1 MAAMLPP
8 DLSAFGPDLVPLR
21 ALPGGHRNA
30 VWLVNGPRDESYVA
44 KSSRRTEAALA
55 WLAPLQA
62 AAVRAGFAVPALIPA
77 SDGRLVPNAWTLEPF
92 VAGPMAQ
99 DLRPLSDR
107 IAAFHR
113 LVPTLPQRPGFA
125 SLPALLQQMQ
135 GGDVDLTLLPP
146 PLVTRLRRAWQ
157 PFAAT
162 PCHPIHGDLSPGNI
176 LLGPDGPTLIDW
188 DEARIDLPFLD
199 LRAAQKSNPSGTP
212 DQDRAHLALE
222 IASCWQH
229 EPDHALHLLAR
240 FDTQGT
246 TSADQ
251 PVAKR

>member
-1 MAAMLPP
+1 MIPP
-8 DLSAFGPDLVPLR
+8 DLSAFGRDLAPRHPLT
-21 ALPGGHRNA
+21 GGHRNA
-30 VWLVNGPRDESYVA
+30 CWLVNGPRDESYVA
-44 KSSRRTEAALA
+44 KSSRRSEVALA
-55 WLAPLQA
+55 WLAPVQA
-62 AAVRAGFAVPALIPA
+62 AARRAGFAVPALIPTA
-77 SDGRLVPNAWTLEPF
+77 DGRLAPNGWTLEPF
-92 VAGPMAQ
+92 VAGPIAQ

-113 LVPTLPQRPGFA
+113 HVPTLPQRPGFA
-125 SLPALLQQMQ
+125 SLPALLQHMQ
-135 GGDVDLTLLPP
+135 GGDVDLTALPL

-188 DEARIDLPFLD
+188 DEARVDLPFLD
-199 LRAAQKSNPSGTP
+199 LRAAQASPP

-222 IASCWQH
+222 IASCWQW
-229 EPDHALHLLAR
+229 EPDHARRLLAR
-240 FDTQGT
+240 FDAA
-246 TSADQ
+246 ADQ

>member
-1 MAAMLPP
+1 MIPP
-8 DLSAFGPDLVPLR
+8 DLSAFGRDLAPRHPLT
-21 ALPGGHRNA
+21 GGHRNA
-30 VWLVNGPRDESYVA
+30 CWLVNGPRDESYVA
-44 KSSRRTEAALA
+44 KSSRRSEVALA
-55 WLAPLQA
+55 WLAPVQA
-62 AAVRAGFAVPALIPA
+62 AARRAGFAVPALIPTA
-77 SDGRLVPNAWTLEPF
+77 DGRLAPNGWTLEPF
-92 VAGPMAQ
+92 VAGPIAQ

-113 LVPTLPQRPGFA
+113 HVPTLPQRPGFA
-125 SLPALLQQMQ
+125 SLPALLQHMQ
-135 GGDVDLTLLPP
+135 GGDVDLTLLPL

-188 DEARIDLPFLD
+188 DEARVDLPFLD
-199 LRAAQKSNPSGTP
+199 LSAAQASPP

-222 IASCWQH
+222 IASCWQW
-229 EPDHALHLLAR
+229 EPDHARRLLAR
-240 FDTQGT
+240 FDAA
-246 TSADQ
+246 ADQ

>member
-1 MAAMLPP
+1 MIPP
-8 DLSAFGPDLVPLR
+8 DLSAFGRDLAPRHPLT
-21 ALPGGHRNA
+21 GGHRNA
-30 VWLVNGPRDESYVA
+30 CWLVNGPRDESYVA
-44 KSSRRTEAALA
+44 KSSRRSEVALA
-55 WLAPLQA
+55 WLAPVQA
-62 AAVRAGFAVPALIPA
+62 AARRAGFAVPALIPTA
-77 SDGRLVPNAWTLEPF
+77 DGRLAPNGWTLEPF
-92 VAGPMAQ
+92 VAGPIAQ

-113 LVPTLPQRPGFA
+113 HVPTLPQRPGFA
-125 SLPALLQQMQ
+125 SLPALLQHMQ
-135 GGDVDLTLLPP
+135 GGDVDLTALPL

-188 DEARIDLPFLD
+188 DEARVDLPFLD
-199 LRAAQKSNPSGTP
+199 LRAAQASPP

-222 IASCWQH
+222 IASCWRW
-229 EPDHALHLLAR
+229 EPDHARRLLAR
-240 FDTQGT
+240 FDAA
-246 TSADQ
+246 ADQ